1 MCSCCCKCCDTGT
14 SPELILARK
23 YIAHINKAIE
33 LELENIGKSDDNC
46 HASGVKFSEN
56 PAGWLKNQCSY
67 QKLFG
72 TSQSSADNEKGW
84 LRDSQLNMIATNMIG
99 LRYVFL
105 VSGIMKMSQLYE
117 EDQLRRER
125 RVNGTTTLSIHNHGE
140 NEDDESWEKMINN
153 ENNGENISIDIQSNI
168 LDLYDEVHHRC
179 HPIWIVTALVTEEH
193 LQHVEDPFRI
203 ALKLRAAIRGDYKR
217 SIMFFERPESK
228 MIRQIPRDFAESLLS
243 ECVSAEETKHLVDL
257 NDRYVLY
264 DLQAAKFRAVATG
277 SMYNKLY
284 LEEIFW
290 AEPVPK
296 SALRYVGWGG
306 RRFILLISWN
316 ILYPIKHLILGC
328 SKLFGRCRTG
338 KRIKRFLELCIK
350 KIGHIVPD
358 DKLFSPI
365 SCFIADLVNYLI
377 MILLIAVVMLE
388 KRPSQESTFELARQY
403 LQGNI
408 TLDHPRLKASKTD
421 GILLIE
427 LEKNPISLVGLTL
440 FFCLISRIGV
450 EIYQLSSKNIWTIDS
465 TPYLDGQR
473 LKRAWKKMQLYFSS
487 DMNKVDIGLMLFLSF
502 AVVIDFH
509 YSADHE
515 IYGKLCTND
524 EGCEKEYDYTF
535 EARRMVYMTNCYSV
549 ALLLSLVRLFYCIF
563 LFVPI
568 IGPILRSI
576 QMMIKDVFKVVMI
589 LMFFSVGFFVPLFAM
604 MRCYIEVFGNS
615 KRILQESNK
624 VLTNS
629 TANDEVFGVM
639 DSPGSGFVT
648 MILSIMEGK
657 LTYSDDIYHSED
669 LSTSVFFSF
678 IMFFYFLIFGLL
690 CLNLLIALISKRYDS
705 MMSNKSRDWRFSQF
719 DLLVDYMSID
729 VNSDKREKSCN
740 DGMPFFFPFCLIYIP
755 CRLLSRKIKYC
766 NRKCKNK
773 ASSKLDPK
781 DKSSS
786 YTKDQRTTTVQNIL
800 CRITI
805 KKEEKGGT
813 KRQSGCRP
821 PAPKS
826 SFP

>member
-1 MCSCCCKCCDTGT
+1 MCLCCAKCCDTGT
-14 SPELILARK
+14 CPELILAKK

-33 LELENIGKSDDNC
+33 LEDIRKSDDNC
-46 HASGVKFSEN
+46 HTCGVKFSEN
-56 PAGWLKNQCSY
+56 PAGWLKNQCSC

-72 TSQSSADNEKGW
+72 TSESSADNEEGW
-84 LRDSQLNMIATNMIG
+84 LRDSQLNMIAKIKDIKDIG
-99 LRYVFL
+99 MRYVFL
-105 VSGIMKMSQLYE
+105 VSGIMKMSQSYE

-125 RVNGTTTLSIHNHGE
+125 RVNGTTTLSIYNHGE
-140 NEDDESWEKMINN
+140 NEDDECRVKMININ
-153 ENNGENISIDIQSNI
+153 DENNGENASIDIESNI
-168 LDLYDEVHHRC
+168 SDLYDEVHHNC
-179 HPIWIVTALVTEEH
+179 HPIWIVAALVTEEH
-193 LQHVEDPFRI
+193 LQKVEDPFRV
-203 ALKLRAAIRGDYKR
+203 ALKLRAAIRRDYCR
-217 SIMFFERPESK
+217 NIMFFERPENK
-228 MIRQIPRDFAESLLS
+228 KIRQIPRDFAESLLS
-243 ECVSAEETKHLVDL
+243 ECVSADETKCLVDL
-257 NDRYVLY
+257 KDRYVLY

-296 SALRYVGWGG
+296 SAVWYVGWGG
-306 RRFILLISWN
+306 RRFVSLIIWN
-316 ILYPIKHLILGC
+316 ILYPFKHCKGIK
-328 SKLFGRCRTG
+328 ST
-338 KRIKRFLELCIK
+338 LESFVC
-350 KIGHIVPD
+350 D
-358 DKLFSPI
+358 EKLFSPI

-388 KRPSQESTFELARQY
+388 KRPSQESTLELARQY

-440 FFCLISRIGV
+440 FFCLTSRIGI
-450 EIYQLSSKNIWTIDS
+450 EIYQLCSKNIWTIDS
-465 TPYLDGQR
+465 TPYLDGQH

-502 AVVIDFH
+502 ALVIDFH
-509 YSADHE
+509 YSVDQE
-515 IYGKLCTND
+515 TYGKLCIND
-524 EGCEKEYDYTF
+524 EGCGTEYDYTF
-535 EARRMVYMTNCYSV
+535 EARRMIYMTNCYSV
-549 ALLLSLVRLFYCIF
+549 ALLLSLVRLFNCIF

-576 QMMIKDVFKVVMI
+576 QKMIKDVFKVVMI

-615 KRILQESNK
+615 KRILQESNE

-629 TANDEVFGVM
+629 TANDDVFGVM

-657 LTYSDDIYHSED
+657 LTYSDDIYQSED

-719 DLLVDYMSID
+719 DLLVDYMYID
-729 VNSDKREKSCN
+729 VNSDNRDKSCN

-755 CRLLSRKIKYC
+755 CRLLSRKMKEYC
-766 NRKCKNK
+766 KCKNK
-773 ASSKLDPK
+773 ESSRPYSKGK
-781 DKSSS
+781 NSF

-800 CRITI
+800 SRIKI
-805 KKEEKGGT
+805 KKEEKEEE
-813 KRQSGCRP
+813 KRQSCCRP
-821 PAPKS
+821 SAPES
-826 SFP
+826 SVP